1 MLYRLTKSK
10 FILGLKC
17 EKALYLDVYQPN
29 LAYFPPETIK
39 KFREGRN
46 FEAKIKSLFPN
57 AIDISKQ
64 LGRQI
69 NKYPELTIQIL
80 NQEGEINLYEAGFVF
95 NEVLVLADVV
105 HKSSNGEVSVY
116 EIKNSLSV
124 KDVFLNDLNL
134 QQYVIRHC
142 VKNLVSFSLVY
153 NDGNDS
159 PIYEDKLKEAQDAEN
174 QIAEQVER
182 MKDVIQGFEPDI
194 KPGEHCSKPYDCPY
208 RRYCERNKATQLKF
222 GNS

>member
-1 MLYRLTKSK
+1 M
-10 FILGLKC
+10 
-17 EKALYLDVYQPN
+17 YLDVYQPN

-69 NKYPELTIQIL
+69 NKYPELTLQIL

-95 NEVLVLADVV
+95 NEVLVLADLV

-142 VKNLVSFSLVY
+142 VKNLVSFSLV
-153 NDGNDS
+153 
-159 PIYEDKLKEAQDAEN
+159 
-174 QIAEQVER
+174 
-182 MKDVIQGFEPDI
+182 
-194 KPGEHCSKPYDCPY
+194 
-208 RRYCERNKATQLKF
+208 
-222 GNS
+222 